1 MSPETASWLY
11 MALGVLTFLGG
22 SAIYGIINERK
33 PAHMRD
39 DGGMCFAV
47 ILAFACACLV
57 WPVFLVGAVGCGAM
71 TAASRWTRRQRV
83 VKEIEHARDVSDE
96 PDNRGSYR

>member
-22 SAIYGIINERK
+22 SVIYGVINERADT
-33 PAHMRD
+33 PD
-39 DGGMCFAV
+39 EGGTSFAM
-47 ILAFACACLV
+47 ILTFAAACIV
-57 WPVFLVGAVGCGAM
+57 WPVFVVGAVGWGAM
-71 TAASRWTRRQRV
+71 TAASRWTRRQLV
-83 VKEIEHARDVSDE
+83 VKEIEHGRDVGDE